1 MEGREGRNFM
11 AAAKK
16 NGVTLRITGPD
27 GSIQETVADSESIIV
42 GSGAAAAVKLQD
54 PRVSNL
60 HLMLK
65 VDPSGAVTAIDLG
78 SESGTQVKG
87 QRLLIPMAL
96 ASGDVLTVGGSQLTV
111 LFGEPARE
119 PAPLV
124 PAAVAAPAL
133 QEHAPL
139 RAAPV
144 PPPVVLGAA
153 PANAARPAA
162 HAAPVPVVNPPRPA
176 HNAPVVGAPRTAPN
190 VPVAKAPLATPRL
203 NTPTGAPPNL
213 RARPAAAPARTVQPP
228 AMRRPARPPHLQ
240 DPLPPE
246 AQPTAT
252 EKVLQVALFW
262 GDQMMG
268 VEHYRDGVTVKVGE
282 GKVNDFHLFAPELG
296 KSFPLAVSRGDKLEL
311 RVPAGTGVILT
322 QHGNVR
328 SKESLRA
335 AGQLTVDGQ
344 QEVLTLGLHDRAE
357 VAFGN
362 VAFVVR
368 HVRPSPL
375 VIAKESR
382 ERDYT
387 FFKIT
392 SVCLLGFGAFIAAMF
407 LSPRSE
413 QRSMDDELASQ
424 AAVAKFLVTKK
435 PEPPKPQ
442 KLSGAEEGAKAE
454 KEEGK
459 FGKEEAKQAEAAPS
473 KPGAPTVQKDKK
485 EIDRKKVASAGLL
498 GALKGKNGAVS
509 DVFGPG
515 GLGSGINN
523 ALGGVKGGAAMGD
536 ARGVGGLG
544 SRGTGPGGGGN
555 AIGLGGLGTQGTGRG
570 TGGGGIDLGGRGK
583 DITKIIPGK
592 TTVVG
597 GLDKDVI
604 QKVIRRHQNE
614 IKYCYE
620 SELNRKPDLAGKVA
634 VAFTIDPTGSV
645 SEASVTETTLGSSAA
660 EQCMLSRIRRWKFPE
675 PKGGGVVAVT
685 YPWLFSPAGS

>member
-16 NGVTLRITGPD
+16 NGLTLRITGPD
-27 GSIQETVADSESIIV
+27 GSIQETVADSESILV

-65 VDPSGAVTAIDLG
+65 VDPGGGVTAIDLG

-119 PAPLV
+119 PAL
-124 PAAVAAPAL
+124 PAAVTAPTL
-133 QEHAPL
+133 QEHVPL

-144 PPPVVLGAA
+144 PPPVVMSAV
-153 PANAARPAA
+153 PANAARPVP
-162 HAAPVPVVNPPRPA
+162 HAPAPLLNAPRPA
-176 HNAPVVGAPRTAPN
+176 HNAPVVAAPRAAHN
-190 VPVAKAPLATPRL
+190 APVARAPVPAPLH

-213 RARPAAAPARTVQPP
+213 RARPAAQPRTVQPP
-228 AMRRPARPPHLQ
+228 AARRSARPPHLQ
-240 DPLPPE
+240 DPLPAE
-246 AQPTAT
+246 AQPTRA

-262 GDQMMG
+262 GDQLMG
-268 VEHYRDGVTVKVGE
+268 VEHFRDGVTVKVGE

-296 KSFPLAVSRGDKLEL
+296 KSFPLAVSHADTLEL
-311 RVPAGTGVILT
+311 RVPANTGVILT

-335 AGQLTVDGQ
+335 AGQLKLDGH
-344 QEVLTLGLHDRAE
+344 QELLTLGLHDRAE

-362 VAFVVR
+362 VSFVVR

-375 VIAKESR
+375 VIAKASR

-392 SVCLLGFGAFIAAMF
+392 SVCLLGFAAFIAAMF

-413 QRSMDDELASQ
+413 QRSSADDFASQ
-424 AAVAKFLVTKK
+424 AAVAKFLVTKR
-435 PEPPKPQ
+435 PEPPKPA

-459 FGKEEAKQAEAAPS
+459 FGKEEAKQVEAAPS

-485 EIDRKKVASAGLL
+485 ELDRKKVASAGLL
-498 GALKGKNGAVS
+498 GALKGRDGAIS

-523 ALGGVKGGAAMGD
+523 ALGGVKGGAPMGD

-544 SRGTGPGGGGN
+544 SRGTGPGGGGT

-620 SELNRKPDLAGKVA
+620 SELNKRPDLAGKVA

-685 YPWLFSPAGS
+685 YPWIFSPAG